1 MTAYITATNSRY
13 GNRSK
18 SFAVRIISARNIADT
33 TTADIA
39 AEQIIVFIVLNF
51 ISFSLNR
58 VEQFFVNFDF
68 SHWFDSET
76 TPYHI
81 AVDIQ
86 IIMICCT
93 YSPNIVRTKEKENKL
108 LVRYKN
114 KLAIAYVF
122 A

>member
-1 MTAYITATNSRY
+1 VLF
-13 GNRSK
+13 RS
-18 SFAVRIISARNIADT
+18 ADT

-58 VEQFFVNFDF
+58 VERFFVNFDF
-68 SHWFDSET
+68 SHWFDSKT
-76 TPYHI
+76 PPYHT

>member
-1 MTAYITATNSRY
+1 MYKRQ

-33 TTADIA
+33 TTTDIA

>member
-1 MTAYITATNSRY
+1 M
-13 GNRSK
+13 
-18 SFAVRIISARNIADT
+18 
-33 TTADIA
+33 
-39 AEQIIVFIVLNF
+39 
-51 ISFSLNR
+51 
-58 VEQFFVNFDF
+58 NFDF

-86 IIMICCT
+86 IIMICCK
-93 YSPNIVRTKEKENKL
+93 YNYDEGRTKEKENKL

>member
-1 MTAYITATNSRY
+1 MAAYIAATTSRY

-33 TTADIA
+33 TTTDIA